1 MYRFLARWSW
11 MAAPWSKYVVALAAA
26 GAALLVRGF
35 LDPMVGRNSA
45 TTALL
50 YGAIVIAVWAGGY
63 RPGIVAAVV
72 GYLGANYFF
81 MAPRGSISL
90 ENPGEVGRLVG
101 YALSSAFIIALG
113 GAMHAARRR
122 AESVAERA
130 QSHASELEREVAQ
143 HRDTQEKLEGRE
155 TDLHLITDTM
165 SVAVARCSRDM
176 RYLWVNRLY
185 AEWTG
190 NGKTPEEMIGK
201 PMIEILG
208 GETMAR
214 IRPHIEDVLAGRR
227 VEYER
232 FARRPLGRRWIQAIL
247 EPTFEEE
254 KRGAG
259 MAKAGEA
266 NGWVAVIQD
275 IDDRKRAAEA
285 LRGTQEELQLITD
298 NMPAA
303 VCRTG
308 NDLRYMWMNPTY
320 ARWLGRPW
328 KEVVGQ
334 PVADIIGPAQMREI
348 APYIARVLK
357 GEQVQYE
364 RLADLPGFGRRWVSG
379 VFSPILDASGT
390 PDGWVTILTDIHDRR
405 MAEEALREA
414 DRRKD
419 DFLATLAHE
428 LRNPLAP
435 IKNAVAIL
443 GRKGGLDPELSWS
456 REVIARQ
463 VEQMSRLVDDLL
475 DIERIS
481 RGKFLVRKER
491 IDLERAIDMALEM
504 SRPYIN
510 AAGHRLSVL
519 MPSERVMLEADPVRL
534 SQVFSNLLNNAAKFT
549 EPQGSI
555 SLTAT
560 SDGRTATISVEDSG
574 VGFEPD
580 MGRRLFRPYAQGG
593 SGQQAPHS
601 VSAGAVRSSG
611 GLGIGLSLVQGIV
624 ALHGGTVE
632 AHSAGPGK
640 GAEFVVRLPL
650 AGLERRANPRAGAEV
665 PAADAAPPGFR
676 VLVADD
682 NRDAADSLQRI
693 LEHFGYEV
701 RVAYDGAAAMEA
713 GRSFAPQVAIL
724 DIGMPRSN
732 GYEVANDLRARYG
745 ESVTLIA
752 LTGWGQEGDRRRAL
766 EAGFDRHLTK
776 PVDPGVLHALLKE
789 MAENDESS
797 EGNGSAGAEDEKAA
811 GKRS

>member
-1 MYRFLARWSW
+1 MQRF
-11 MAAPWSKYVVALAAA
+11 MTTPWGKYVVALAAT
-26 GAALLVRGF
+26 GAALLARGL
-35 LDPMVGRNSA
+35 LDPMVGHNST

-50 YGAIVIAVWAGGY
+50 YGAIVLSVWAGGY
-63 RPGIVAAVV
+63 RPGIVSAVL
-72 GYLGANYFF
+72 GYVGANYFF
-81 MAPRGSISL
+81 MAPTGGLSL
-90 ENPGEVGRLVG
+90 SAPGDVGRLIG
-101 YALSSAFIIALG
+101 YVISAAFIIALG

-130 QSHASELEREVAQ
+130 QRHAAELEREVAQ
-143 HRDTQEKLEGRE
+143 HRETQEKLEGRE
-155 TDLHLITDTM
+155 GDLHVITDTM

-185 AEWTG
+185 AEWAG
-190 NGKTPEEMIGK
+190 NGKTPQEMIGK
-201 PMIEILG
+201 PMIDILG

-247 EPTFEEE
+247 EPTFDEGGSEV
-254 KRGAG
+254 
-259 MAKAGEA
+259 

-348 APYIARVLK
+348 APHIARVLK

-364 RLADLPGFGRRWVSG
+364 RLVDLPGLGRRWVAG

-405 MAEEALREA
+405 MAEDALREA

-443 GRKGGLDPELSWS
+443 GRKGSLDPELSWG

-519 MPSERVMLEADPVRL
+519 MPSERVMLDADPVRL

-560 SDGRTATISVEDSG
+560 SDGSVATISIEDSG

-580 MGRRLFRPYAQGG
+580 TAARLFRPYAQGG
-593 SGQQAPHS
+593 GAPHARD
-601 VSAGAVRSSG
+601 SASRPSA

-624 ALHGGTVE
+624 TLHGGTVE
-632 AHSAGPGK
+632 ARSAGHGK
-640 GAEFVVRLPL
+640 GAEFIVRLPL
-650 AGLERRANPRAGAEV
+650 AGLERRAKSRDAAS
-665 PAADAAPPGFR
+665 PAPALSAPPGFR
-676 VLVADD
+676 VLIADD
-682 NRDAADSLQRI
+682 NQDAADSLQRI

-701 RVAYDGAAAMEA
+701 RVAYDGTAAAEA
-713 GRSFAPQVAIL
+713 GRDFAPKVAIL
-724 DIGMPRSN
+724 DIGMPGSN
-732 GYEVANDLRARYG
+732 GYEVANGLRAQYG
-745 ESVTLIA
+745 KDVTLIA

-789 MAENDESS
+789 MAEDDESS
-797 EGNGSAGAEDEKAA
+797 EGDASAGGGKAA